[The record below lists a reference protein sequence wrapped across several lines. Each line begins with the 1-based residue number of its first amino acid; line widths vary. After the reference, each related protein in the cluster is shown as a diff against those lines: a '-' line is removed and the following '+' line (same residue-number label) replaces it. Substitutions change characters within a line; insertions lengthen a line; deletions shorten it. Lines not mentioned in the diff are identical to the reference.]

1 MKMVKKILLGLTAAS
16 LVIGMASCKMDSG
29 EGETEGDKYNRKMTV
44 DATAEGKAMANG
56 AKYRRFWE
64 ELSGNEG
71 CAALKT
77 DIEIDY
83 KNSVTDN
90 GVATAGLIFNLNK
103 QKGDDKVEFILVG
116 ISKAGYYV
124 ERYYD
129 IDKGKAASGDTS
141 ESSLGTFESLDGKGA
156 KVNYLSPSWWKLQ
169 PDADGIVKVTVE
181 VKQTNKVYS
190 VYINNQ
196 KVSNDAA
203 MAKIVPLKTK
213 KIDDVEYAVGG
224 VAVYGSVQEGNKLI
238 AKFKTDKDSVIGKLE
253 AEEE

>member
-1 MKMVKKILLGLTAAS
+1 MKMVKKILLGLTATA
-16 LVIGMASCKMDSG
+16 LVLGMASCKMDSG

-44 DATAEGKAMANG
+44 DATAEGKPMANG

-103 QKGDDKVEFILVG
+103 QDNGQVEFILVG
-116 ISKAGYYV
+116 VSKAGYYV
-124 ERYYD
+124 ERYYN

-141 ESSLGTFESLDGKGA
+141 ESSLGTFESLDGKAA
-156 KVNYLSPSWWKLQ
+156 KVNYVTPSWWKLK
-169 PDADGIVKVTVE
+169 PDENGIVKITVE
-181 VKQTNKVYS
+181 VKQVNKVYS

-203 MAKIVPLKTK
+203 MAKVVPLKTK

-224 VAVYGSVQEGNKLI
+224 VACYGSVQEGNKLI
-238 AKFKTDKDSVIGKLE
+238 AKFKTDKDSVIGKLI